1 MRQDSCNRIGLQFHI
16 ITQAATSRYNHRI
29 RLGTGNISCHRCHSS
44 TAADSNYMLFAIAQ
58 QLAENMCCSTADFT
72 FDNVLLVRITG
83 KNDNLANLQRI
94 TESAFQKRNILQLA
108 YIIRQL
114 FKNIRSLISYTH
126 AAGGKIQQA
135 AFFEKI
141 NLSTQHSFAQ
151 SQSCSQS
158 TSAYRRFVAH
168 LTQNLVT
175 LYEQICKLRYNF
187 LLQINNT
194 IHNQLHPLT
203 CFVPRGTFRVP
214 RIQYK

>member
-1 MRQDSCNRIGLQFHI
+1 MRQDSCNRISLQFHI
-16 ITQAATSRYNHRI
+16 VTQATAGRYNHRI
-29 RLGTGNISCHRCHSS
+29 RLGTGNIGCHRRHSS
-44 TAADSNYMLFAIAQ
+44 AAADSNDMLVAIAQ
-58 QLAENMCCSTADFT
+58 QLAEDMRCSTADFT
-72 FDNVLLVRITG
+72 LDNVLLVRITW

-114 FKNIRSLISYTH
+114 LKNIRSLISYAH
-126 AAGGKIQQA
+126 AAGRKIQQA
-135 AFFEKI
+135 AFLEKI
-141 NLSTQHSFAQ
+141 NLSTQHSFAE
-151 SQSCSQS
+151 SQSCSQR

-175 LYEQICKLRYNF
+175 LYEQICQLRYNF

>member
-1 MRQDSCNRIGLQFHI
+1 MR
-16 ITQAATSRYNHRI
+16 
-29 RLGTGNISCHRCHSS
+29 
-44 TAADSNYMLFAIAQ
+44 
-58 QLAENMCCSTADFT
+58 CSTADFT

-83 KNDNLANLQRI
+83 ENDNLANLQRI

-114 FKNIRSLISYTH
+114 LKNIRTLICYAH
-126 AAGGKIQQA
+126 AAGRKIQQA
-135 AFFEKI
+135 AFLEKI

-158 TSAYRRFVAH
+158 TSAYRRFMAH

-175 LYEQICKLRYNF
+175 LYEQICQLRHNF

-194 IHNQLHPLT
+194 IHKPVTSLDVFCPSWYFSCPTDSMQICEL
-203 CFVPRGTFRVP
+203 FV
-214 RIQYK
+214 YSSL